1 MTAQDFTLPRLNP
14 FLKLHKS
21 ADDAGEPVWSLH
33 NPASNAYYKI
43 AWAEFE
49 CLARFSRAVT
59 ASDLKS
65 LVEQETTLRLELSE
79 IYDLARFLVENG
91 LTALGER
98 NIPFKDKSEPL
109 WKKILHGYLYF
120 TVPLFEPEAFLK
132 KTLPYVRPLLSKT
145 FIASM
150 MTLLAVAVLMT
161 LQRADEFFHSFA
173 SLFSFDGIILGLIVL
188 GFVKIVHEFAHA
200 YTAIKYNI
208 PVPHMGIAVIV
219 MYPVLYTETT
229 GGWQLSSRRERFHI
243 GIAGITAELCLAAI
257 FLILWNIMPAG
268 SDAQSI
274 CFTVVTVSLVGSLLV
289 NLNPL
294 MRFDGYYMLGDLL
307 GIENMQY
314 RACNFARWKIRKTL
328 FALADDPPEYLA
340 PATEKFLTWFGLVLL
355 VYRFFLFAGISVL
368 VYHIFFKPL
377 GLILMLVEII
387 WFIGLPVWSELKVW
401 WARRR
406 EIIKTKRAR
415 LVASAVAFIILLLIL
430 PLQRTVYIPAVL
442 HAGQYSAVFPYA
454 ASHIDEI
461 LVTEGQGVRKGDVL
475 MRLSSFELDKKT
487 AIARQKV
494 EKLETLKLRMRTNP
508 ALLKEKFT
516 ALDAELETARTSL
529 STLLRQ
535 KEDLTVVAPFAGTI
549 RDMSPEIKAGRY
561 VRKTD
566 LLLRIVG
573 TQDMQVTGYVDE
585 ADLGRIEQGSPA
597 VFIPDATP
605 YEEIPLRVTEL
616 ATMDTDS
623 LPWPE
628 LSSLHHGPLASEFDR
643 EQGRLVP
650 LGSIYDIKLT
660 PVQAAP
666 ELSSVQI
673 GQVRVKGRL
682 SSPVMRFISRLGGLF
697 VREIGLN

>member
-1 MTAQDFTLPRLNP
+1 MTGQDFTLPGLNP

-21 ADDAGEPVWSLH
+21 ADNEGEPVWSLH

-49 CLARFSRAVT
+49 CLARFSRARL
-59 ASDLKS
+59 ASDLKA
-65 LVEQETTLRLELSE
+65 LVEKETTVRVELSE
-79 IYDLARFLVENG
+79 IHDLARFLVENG

-98 NIPFKDKSEPL
+98 NIPFKDSKEPL

-120 TVPLFEPEAFLK
+120 TVPLFEPETFLK
-132 KTLPYVRPLLSKT
+132 NTLPYVRPLMSKS
-145 FIASM
+145 FIVSM
-150 MTLLAVAVLMT
+150 MAVLCVGILLT
-161 LQRADEFFHSFA
+161 LQRADEFFHSFV
-173 SLFSFDGIILGLIVL
+173 SLFSFDGVILGLIVL

-208 PVPHMGIAVIV
+208 PVPHMGVAVIV

-268 SDAQSI
+268 SSAQSI

-307 GIENMQY
+307 GIENLQH
-314 RACNFARWKIRKTL
+314 RACDFARWKIRKTL
-328 FALADDPPEYLA
+328 FSLSDDPPEYL
-340 PATEKFLTWFGLVLL
+340 PPKTEKFLTYFGLTLL

-368 VYHIFFKPL
+368 VYHLFFKPL

-387 WFIGLPVWSELKVW
+387 WFIALPIWSELKIW
-401 WARRR
+401 FARRH
-406 EIIKTKRAR
+406 EILKAPRAR
-415 LVASAVAFIILLLIL
+415 LVALLGMTVLVLLAL
-430 PLQRTVYIPAVL
+430 PLQRTVYIPAIL

-461 LVTEGQGVRKGDVL
+461 LVSEGQNVHKGDIL
-475 MRLSSFELDKKT
+475 LRLSSFDLDKKI
-487 AIARQKV
+487 AVARQKV
-494 EKLETLKLRMRTNP
+494 EKFEVLKLRMRTNP
-508 ALLKEKFT
+508 ALLKEKFA
-516 ALDAELETARTSL
+516 ALDMELETARTSL
-529 STLLRQ
+529 TTLLRQ
-535 KEDLTVVAPFAGTI
+535 KDDLIVLAPFDGTI

-561 VRKTD
+561 VGKND

-573 TQDMQVTGYVDE
+573 SQDQQVTGYVDE
-585 ADLGRIEQGSPA
+585 ADLGRITPDNQA
-597 VFIPDATP
+597 VFIADAKP
-605 YEEIPLRVTEL
+605 YEEIPLRISEL
-616 ATMDTDS
+616 ATMDADI

-628 LSSLHHGPLASEFDR
+628 LSSLHDGPLASEFDR
-643 EQGRLVP
+643 EQGRVVP
-650 LGSIYDIKLT
+650 LGSVYDIKLVPT
-660 PVQAAP
+660 QDLPD
-666 ELSSVQI
+666 LSSVQT
-673 GQVRVKGRL
+673 GQVRVKGQL
-682 SSPVMRFISRLGGLF
+682 SSPLMRFMGKLGGLF